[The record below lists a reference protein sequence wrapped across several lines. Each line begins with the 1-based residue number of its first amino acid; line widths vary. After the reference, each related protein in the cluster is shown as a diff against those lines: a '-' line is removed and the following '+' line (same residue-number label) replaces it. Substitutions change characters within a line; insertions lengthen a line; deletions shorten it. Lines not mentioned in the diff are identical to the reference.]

1 MKPILVTCYV
11 NPDLDGV
18 SGSVAYAEFL
28 QKIGKIAVAGIFG
41 EPHEEAKYILNRF
54 AIPYPQVLLDTH
66 EFDQVILVD
75 SSDLKGLDGKVASE
89 KVIEIID
96 HRKINDANMFPNA
109 KVQIDL
115 VGAAATLV
123 AEKFMK
129 NGVGISKE
137 SAILLCG
144 GILSNTLNFK
154 AGVTTDRDR
163 EVFEWLN
170 NEARLPESFWKELF
184 LAKSD
189 LSGDKLAE
197 RINGDFAWFEMGG
210 KKIGIAQIEMIGARK
225 LVEERGDDILQ
236 TLDKIKEGRGLD
248 YIFQSTLE
256 LEEEKN
262 YFITDDVE
270 TKKLLEKVLDIKFV
284 GNVATREGLIMR
296 KQIVP
301 LLKTELEG

>member
-1 MKPILVTCYV
+1 MKQILVTCYV

-18 SGSVAYAEFL
+18 SGSIAYAEFL
-28 QKIGKIAVAGIFG
+28 QKTGKNAVAGVFG

-54 AIPYPQVLLDTH
+54 SIKCPQILPDA
-66 EFDQVILVD
+66 EGFDEVILVD
-75 SSDLKGLDGKVASE
+75 SSDLKGLGGKIPPE

-96 HRKINDANMFPNA
+96 HRKINDANAFSNA
-109 KVQIDL
+109 KVQIEL
-115 VGAAATLV
+115 VGAAATLA

-129 NGVGISKE
+129 NDIGISKE

-163 EVFEWLN
+163 EAFEWLN
-170 NEARLPESFWKELF
+170 NIALLPESFWKELF

-189 LSGDKLAE
+189 LSGDKLPE
-197 RINGDFAWFEMGG
+197 RIKGDFAWFEMGN
-210 KKIGIAQIEMIGARK
+210 KKIGIAQIEMIGAK
-225 LVEERGDDILQ
+225 ELVMERELEILQILNTIKEERD
-236 TLDKIKEGRGLD
+236 LD

-256 LEEEKN
+256 LEGEKN
-262 YFITDDVE
+262 FFVAENTE
-270 TKKLLEKVLDIKFV
+270 MKKLLEKVLGIEFV
-284 GNVATREGLIMR
+284 ANVATREGLIMR

-301 LLKTELEG
+301 LLKAELEA